1 MLLELV
7 SGTNS
12 PKVQSQSDTRE
23 VSCKRPEIIYAKEEK
38 KIKKYFLKMTTT
50 ETRDQEHFI
59 SYSVSNH
66 KGQ

>member
-1 MLLELV
+1 MNILFNGMLLELV

-38 KIKKYFLKMTTT
+38 KIKKMFF
-50 ETRDQEHFI
+50 ENDNNRD
-59 SYSVSNH
+59 
-66 KGQ
+66 

>member
-38 KIKKYFLKMTTT
+38 QIKKMFF
-50 ETRDQEHFI
+50 ENDNNRD
-59 SYSVSNH
+59 
-66 KGQ
+66 